1 MSPGEVTV
9 LIRRLKGGD
18 RQAAGP
24 LWDGYVRRLLGL
36 ARRRLGGLPRRAAD
50 SEDVALS
57 AFKSFCRRAEQDG
70 FAKLEDADDLWQIL
84 ALLTTRK
91 AADVVARELAA
102 KRGGGQVRGE
112 SAFGKPGDESGAG
125 AGIEQVPGRE
135 LSPAEVAE
143 LVEEYRALL
152 DELGEESLRATAVWK
167 LEGYTDQQIADKLGC
182 SLSTVERKLKL
193 IRATWSRR
201 DGRANFS

>member
-1 MSPGEVTV
+1 
-9 LIRRLKGGD
+9 LY
-18 RQAAGP
+18 
-24 LWDGYVRRLLGL
+24 DGYVRRLLGL
-36 ARRRLGGLPRRAAD
+36 ARARVGGLPRRAAD

-70 FAKLEDADDLWQIL
+70 FAQLADSDDLWQIL

-91 AADVVARELAA
+91 AADVVTRELAT

-125 AGIEQVPGRE
+125 PGIEQVLDGE

-152 DELGEESLRATAVWK
+152 DELGEESPARHSSSSRGPTHPRAR
-167 LEGYTDQQIADKLGC
+167 
-182 SLSTVERKLKL
+182 ERQRQGK
-193 IRATWSRR
+193 RPRR
-201 DGRANFS
+201 TGPWTSPPGAS